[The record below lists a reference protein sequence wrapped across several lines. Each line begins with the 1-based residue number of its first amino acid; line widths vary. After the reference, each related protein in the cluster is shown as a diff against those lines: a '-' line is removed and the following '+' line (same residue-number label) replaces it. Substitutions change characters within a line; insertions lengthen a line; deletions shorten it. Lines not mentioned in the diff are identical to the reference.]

1 MGNGNATKK
10 QVQYMVERLVGGF
23 PQPDSADAADALG
36 VAITHLSSRRLAG
49 LTAANEEER
58 MISSVRGT
66 ITELGLGAVEVD
78 VNGVG
83 YYVAVSS
90 STLRN
95 LRLGEKVR
103 LLTQMVVREDSM
115 SLYGFP
121 DMEQRELFRCLT
133 GVTGVGPKLAL
144 AVLGHLKPDALR
156 QGYRIVGHRCPGR
169 GARRRQTKRAEDDS
183 GAQDPARDPRLR
195 VRMPAPNLPR
205 CGRH

>member
-1 MGNGNATKK
+1 
-10 QVQYMVERLVGGF
+10 
-23 PQPDSADAADALG
+23 
-36 VAITHLSSRRLAG
+36 
-49 LTAANEEER
+49 

-156 QGYRIVGHRCPGR
+156 RAIASSDVDALVEVPGVG
-169 GARRRQTKRAEDDS
+169 KRSAQRMILELKTQLGIPDS
-183 GAQDPARDPRLR
+183 GFQAAGSKLAEVREALIGLGYAPAELSEVLEKLASDEGEVEDL
-195 VRMPAPNLPR
+195 VKSALKALSTV
-205 CGRH
+205 

>member
-1 MGNGNATKK
+1 
-10 QVQYMVERLVGGF
+10 
-23 PQPDSADAADALG
+23 
-36 VAITHLSSRRLAG
+36 
-49 LTAANEEER
+49 

-121 DMEQRELFRCLT
+121 DMEQRDLFRSLT
-133 GVTGVGPKLAL
+133 SVTGVGPKLAL
-144 AVLGHLKPDALR
+144 AVQGHLKPDALR
-156 QGYRIVGHRCPGR
+156 RAIASSDVDALVEVPGVGKRSAQRMILELKTQLGIPESGLESAGSKVAEVREALLGLGYAPGELA
-169 GARRRQTKRAEDDS
+169 GVLDKVASEDGKVEDMVKS
-183 GAQDPARDPRLR
+183 ALKALSR
-195 VRMPAPNLPR
+195 V
-205 CGRH
+205 

>member
-1 MGNGNATKK
+1 
-10 QVQYMVERLVGGF
+10 
-23 PQPDSADAADALG
+23 
-36 VAITHLSSRRLAG
+36 
-49 LTAANEEER
+49 

-83 YYVAVSS
+83 YFVAVSS
-90 STLRN
+90 STIRG

-156 QGYRIVGHRCPGR
+156 RAISSSDVDALVEVPGVGKRSAQRMILELKTQLGIPESGFEVGSSKLAEVREALIGLGYAP
-169 GARRRQTKRAEDDS
+169 AELSEVLETLAADEGPVEDLVKS
-183 GAQDPARDPRLR
+183 ALKALST
-195 VRMPAPNLPR
+195 V
-205 CGRH
+205 

>member
-1 MGNGNATKK
+1 
-10 QVQYMVERLVGGF
+10 
-23 PQPDSADAADALG
+23 
-36 VAITHLSSRRLAG
+36 
-49 LTAANEEER
+49 

-66 ITELGLGAVEVD
+66 VAELGAGSVEVD
-78 VNGVG
+78 VNGIG
-83 YYVAVSS
+83 YLVQVSA

-95 LRLGEKVR
+95 LGLGETVR

-156 QGYRIVGHRCPGR
+156 RAIASSDVDALVEVPGVG
-169 GARRRQTKRAEDDS
+169 KRSAQRMILELKTQLGIPDS
-183 GAQDPARDPRLR
+183 GFDSAGSKLAEVREALVGLGYAPAEFSEVLEGLATSDDEVEQMVKAALR
-195 VRMPAPNLPR
+195 ALSRV
-205 CGRH
+205 

>member
-1 MGNGNATKK
+1 
-10 QVQYMVERLVGGF
+10 
-23 PQPDSADAADALG
+23 
-36 VAITHLSSRRLAG
+36 
-49 LTAANEEER
+49 

-66 ITELGLGAVEVD
+66 VTELGPGAVEVD
-78 VNGVG
+78 VSGVG

-95 LRLGEKVR
+95 LKLGEKVR

-115 SLYGFP
+115 ALYGFP

-156 QGYRIVGHRCPGR
+156 RAITSSDVDALVEVPGVG
-169 GARRRQTKRAEDDS
+169 KRSAQRMILELKTQLGVADS
-183 GAQDPARDPRLR
+183 GFEVSGSKLAEVREALVGLGYAPAELAEILEKLGSDEGEVEDMVKAALR
-195 VRMPAPNLPR
+195 ALSRV
-205 CGRH
+205 